1 MSTQPLL
8 PHGFKKPGIILLVPT
23 LLLSIMFLWGLHV
36 PAGLEIQLAGNNT
49 EDLVAILLMVA
60 LFFTG
65 FSREKTEDEMIMQLR
80 LNSLLKSVYINYT
93 MLLASFLLLD
103 TITLLNIFILS
114 MFSILLLYIIIFNSI
129 IYYNSKKTTYD

>member
-23 LLLSIMFLWGLHV
+23 LLLSLMFFWGIHV
-36 PAGLEIQLAGNNT
+36 PAGLQIQIGGNNT
-49 EDLVAILLMVA
+49 EDLVAILLMIA

-80 LNSLLKSVYINYT
+80 LNSLLKSVYINYA
-93 MLLASFLLLD
+93 LLLGSFLLLD
-103 TITLLNIFILS
+103 AITLLNIFILS
-114 MFSILLLYIIIFNSI
+114 IFSILLLYIIIFNFI
-129 IYYNSKKTTYD
+129 IYPNSKKPTYD

>member
-23 LLLSIMFLWGLHV
+23 LLLSLMFFWGIHV
-36 PAGLEIQLAGNNT
+36 PAGLQIQIGENNT
-49 EDLVAILLMVA
+49 EDLVAILLMIA

-80 LNSLLKSVYINYT
+80 LNSLLKSVYINYA
-93 MLLASFLLLD
+93 LLLGSFLLLD
-103 TITLLNIFILS
+103 AITLLNIFILS
-114 MFSILLLYIIIFNSI
+114 IFSILLLYIIIFNFI
-129 IYYNSKKTTYD
+129 IYHNSKKPTYD